1 MAVHHRIDGIDV
13 VATLL
18 TIVSDVVVVV
28 LLGRLGSI
36 PAEYHTPQQRR

>member
-1 MAVHHRIDGIDV
+1 MAVDHRIDGIDV

-18 TIVSDVVVVV
+18 TIVSDVVMVVV

-36 PAEYHTPQQRR
+36 PAEYHTPQQR